1 MQCRWQVEIDPWC
14 RRVLAKQWPDV
25 RRWDDVRTWPQPDTE
40 PVDLICGGFPC
51 QDISNAGKRKGITGE
66 RSGLWKEFA
75 RILGVVRPGY
85 ALIENVSA
93 ILGRG
98 LDTVLCD
105 LAAIGFDA
113 EWHCIPAAA
122 CGFFHLR
129 KRIFVV
135 AYPNSQ
141 GRESVLGNFK
151 AVCKNTIRKE
161 VRNVRS
167 EFALESYRCLI
178 ERLGYDIRRPGISGK
193 IDGIPHRVDRL
204 TGLGNAVVP
213 QVAELIGRMILEQEA
228 THDSRHR

>member
-14 RRVLAKQWPDV
+14 RRVLAKQWPAV
-25 RRWDDVRTWPQPDTE
+25 RRWGDVRTWPQHDTE

-75 RILGVVRPGY
+75 RILRVVRPRY

-98 LDTVLCD
+98 MDTVLCD
-105 LAAIGFDA
+105 LAKIGFDA
-113 EWHCIPAAA
+113 EWQTVRT
-122 CGFFHLR
+122 GLHLGHQR
-129 KRIFVV
+129 SRVFVV
-135 AYPNSQ
+135 AYSDGSRLEGTRKCCAAASATRCESIFTYAASLPGSQ
-141 GRESVLGNFK
+141 PASDV
-151 AVCKNTIRKE
+151 
-161 VRNVRS
+161 VRS
-167 EFALESYRCLI
+167 VH
-178 ERLGYDIRRPGISGK
+178 
-193 IDGIPHRVDRL
+193 GIPRRVDRIR
-204 TGLGNAVVP
+204 GLGNAVVP